1 MEVWGRKYVTTI
13 STRKFD
19 LNKEWKKTLSSFV
32 FVASQQQ
39 QSLRLRLKHIYEFIM
54 AQKKYLQDKQIRTT
68 KKRA

>member
-1 MEVWGRKYVTTI
+1 M
-13 STRKFD
+13 
-19 LNKEWKKTLSSFV
+19 KKTLSSFV